1 MQHCLPPLLLLQAF
15 PDDAV
20 ALSYHGGLPMAV
32 DCLAR
37 SAQEC
42 DAAFYLLDS
51 RAKEAS
57 SSWLPGYASGLK
69 HDGKVG
75 IGGCRCL

>member
-1 MQHCLPPLLLLQAF
+1 MAAPAVAAAPPLLLPPLLLLMQAF

-20 ALSYHGGLPMAV
+20 ATSYHGGLPMAV

-37 SAQEC
+37 SAEEC

-51 RAKEAS
+51 RAKEVS
-57 SSWLPGYASGLK
+57 SRWL
-69 HDGKVG
+69 
-75 IGGCRCL
+75 GG